1 MVYIN
6 DDTLD
11 RWIREDVPYIDL
23 TTQTLNIGRKPGKM
37 MFECREDAVV
47 CGTEEAE
54 RILQKLNVKTFW
66 RMPSGDKVQPHTV
79 VLEAEGDAAGLH
91 MAWKVCQNLL
101 EYATGVATRTALIV
115 TRAREANPEV
125 QVVST
130 RKIIPG
136 TKHLALKGVLA
147 GGGMPHRLGISE
159 TILVFAQHTN
169 FMGGLEGFMRQV
181 DQLKKRNPEKKII
194 AEAGTA
200 EEGISL
206 VKAGVDGVQF
216 DKLDNQLLAE
226 AVKQI
231 RSFNT
236 AVTILASG
244 GINADNAGQV
254 ARTGVDVV
262 VTSAMYHG
270 RPADYG
276 VRISAL

>member
-1 MVYIN
+1 MVYIS

-23 TTQTLNIGRKPGKM
+23 TTQTLDIGRKPGRI

-54 RILQKLNVKTFW
+54 RILQKLNVKTV
-66 RMPSGDKVQPHTV
+66 RRLPSGDKVRPHTV

-101 EYATGVATRTALIV
+101 EYSTAVATRTALIV

-130 RKIIPG
+130 RKVIPG
-136 TKHLALKGVLA
+136 TKEMAIKAVLA

-169 FMGGLEGFMRQV
+169 FMEGLDGFIGRV
-181 DQLKKRNPEKKII
+181 GQLKKRNPEKKII

-200 EEGISL
+200 EEGL
-206 VKAGVDGVQF
+206 QVVKAGVNGVQF
-216 DKLDNQLLAE
+216 DKVDNQLLAE

-231 RSFNT
+231 RSIDA

-244 GINADNAGQV
+244 GINADNVGQV
-254 ARTGVDVV
+254 AWTGVDVI

-276 VRISAL
+276 VRIIPL